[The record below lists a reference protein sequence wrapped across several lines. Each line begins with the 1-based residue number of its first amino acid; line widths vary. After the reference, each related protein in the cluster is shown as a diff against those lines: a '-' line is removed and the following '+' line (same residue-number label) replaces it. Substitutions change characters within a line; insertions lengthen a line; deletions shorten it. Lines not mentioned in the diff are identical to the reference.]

1 MECVIALDQGSSTTR
16 ALAVDERGRVVAAAR
31 RPIRTFRPRPGI
43 VEHDPLEL
51 AESSE
56 AVLDAVLS
64 KLPKKAAV
72 LGLGLSAQRST
83 VVFWDA
89 GTGEP
94 VGRAPSWQDGR
105 AAALLVPLQGR
116 QQEVHERTGLY
127 LTPFYSAPK
136 IRFLL
141 DSEPELKRRA
151 DAGTLRIGPVT
162 TWLLWRLTRGGAF
175 AVDPTMAQRMLLM
188 DLGTMSWDDGLL
200 SLFGV
205 PREALPRIRSTT
217 GEWAVL
223 ERGGRR
229 FPVLATLGDQQAAAV
244 GQGAGQA
251 GSGVLNYGTGAFY
264 LQHAGTQT
272 LRVPGLLTTL
282 ALQRQNAAPE
292 FFLEGTVHAAG
303 TSYDWLKENLG
314 LLKDVRKVDAL
325 CRESTE
331 RLWVLQ
337 SIGGLGAPRWDY
349 RTPAAVLGLS
359 ARTRPAD
366 LVRGVTEALAFL
378 VADIVGAVRKAGLEP
393 VSLKA
398 SGGVSKI
405 DYLMQFQAD
414 LLQKGIHRLHEGEAT
429 ALGAAAL
436 AAEKAGA
443 PWARKLADAGVDRE
457 FIPRMEPERARRLHA
472 GWLAFVAGQQ
482 RLAEELRA
490 LGAL

>member
-1 MECVIALDQGSSTTR
+1 MDCVIALDQGSSTTR
-16 ALAVDERGRVVAAAR
+16 ALAVDERGRVVASAR
-31 RPIRTFRPRPGI
+31 RPVRTFRPRPG
-43 VEHDPLEL
+43 VAEHDSFEL
-51 AESSE
+51 AETAE
-56 AVLDAVLS
+56 QALDAVLA
-64 KLPKKAAV
+64 KLPRKAAV

-89 GTGEP
+89 DTGEP

-105 AAALLVPLQGR
+105 AAALLAPLQGR
-116 QQEVHERTGLY
+116 QREVHERTGLY

-141 DSEPELKRRA
+141 DTDPELKRRA
-151 DAGTLRIGPVT
+151 DAGTLRIGPVS
-162 TWLLWRLTRGGAF
+162 TWLLWRLTRGGVF
-175 AVDPTMAQRMLLM
+175 ATDPTMAQRMLLM
-188 DLGTMSWDDGLL
+188 DLGTMAWDEGLL
-200 SLFGV
+200 ALFGV
-205 PREALPRIRSTT
+205 PAGALPRIRPTT

-229 FPVLATLGDQQAAAV
+229 FPVLAALGDQQAAAV
-244 GQGAGQA
+244 GQGADKV

-303 TSYDWLKENLG
+303 TSYDWLKHNLG

-349 RTPAAVLGLS
+349 RTPASVLGLS

-366 LVRGVTEALAFL
+366 LVRGMTEALAFL
-378 VADIVGAVRKAGLEP
+378 IADVVAAVRKAGLEP
-393 VSLKA
+393 LSLKA
-398 SGGVSKI
+398 SGGVSRI

-414 LLQKGIHRLHEGEAT
+414 LLQKPLHRLNEGEAT

-436 AAEKAGA
+436 AAGTAGA
-443 PWARKLADAGVDRE
+443 PWARKLTSAGVDKE
-457 FIPRMEPERARRLHA
+457 FVPRMDAAQAQRLHA
-472 GWLAFVAGQQ
+472 GWLAFVANQQ